1 MQSVK
6 KSLKTNFNNKN
17 LCTEFLFCAFFLAK
31 ILRIMYNLSGDIMK
45 IKDGYILSRVS
56 DEYVVVPSRE
66 KLIKRSVLIKL
77 SNSGAF
83 LWNLLEKDT
92 DEEFLVSSLI
102 NEYEIDE
109 NTARNDVKTFVV
121 KLQEADLIDI

>member
-1 MQSVK
+1 
-6 KSLKTNFNNKN
+6 
-17 LCTEFLFCAFFLAK
+17 
-31 ILRIMYNLSGDIMK
+31 MYNLSGDIMK